1 MRKNTIKVKHD
12 TFKNMNINNNC
23 ETNIIS
29 NFLKSLFLIFL
40 FLFGQL
46 FMVLIISLFG
56 IHYRNLSYNNKIILL
71 LIGEFFVILIFF
83 IVYKK
88 TIVRDFNNFFNKNFF
103 SNISTSISYWMIGV
117 TIMVISNIL
126 ISLIT
131 NGGVAVNE
139 ESVRELI
146 DKVPLYMLFNVSI
159 YAPFT
164 EELVFRKSFNDFID
178 DKKTYILVSGLVF
191 GGIHIISSLTS
202 LAGLLYIIPYGAL
215 GIVFAKLY
223 RETDNIFSTISIHSL
238 HNFISFVIFM
248 IGKYFV

>member
-23 ETNIIS
+23 KTNIIS

-40 FLFGQL
+40 FLFGQVL
-46 FMVLIISLFG
+46 MVLIVSLFG

-117 TIMVISNIL
+117 TIMVISNIF

-164 EELVFRKSFNDFID
+164 EELVFRKSFKDFID

-191 GGIHIISSLTS
+191 GGIHIISSLTN
-202 LAGLLYIIPYGAL
+202 LAGLLYIVPYGAL
-215 GIVFAKLY
+215 GIIFAKLY

>member
-1 MRKNTIKVKHD
+1 MRKNTI
-12 TFKNMNINNNC
+12 IN
-23 ETNIIS
+23 S
-29 NFLKSLFLIFL
+29 FLKSLFLIFL

-56 IHYRNLSYNNKIILL
+56 IRYGNLSYNNKITLL
-71 LIGEFFVILIFF
+71 LIGDFFVILIFF

-88 TIVRDFNNFFNKNFF
+88 TIVRDFKNFFNKNFF
-103 SNISTSISYWMIGV
+103 SNISTSISYWMIGAV
-117 TIMVISNIL
+117 IMVISNIF

-131 NGGVAVNE
+131 NGGMSANE

-146 DKVPLYMLFNVSI
+146 DKAPLYMFFNLFI
-159 YAPFT
+159 YAPFI
-164 EELVFRKSFNDFID
+164 EELLFRKSFNDFID

-191 GGIHIISSLTS
+191 GGIHIITSLTS
-202 LAGLLYIIPYGAL
+202 LAGLLYIVPYGAL
-215 GIVFAKLY
+215 GIIFAKLY